1 MWTGDIN
8 KQSKLFKIHDDRIFA
23 IKIVKDNSFL
33 SLGKDK
39 KIKLFDIRNEKEI
52 FTINDEKIK
61 DICESNIAI
70 SPDKNHFAV
79 GSKEGNVYI
88 FNINKGELE
97 NTINNNNGRGEV
109 KSIFWNSLNYNIYIG
124 DSNGFISIWGN

>member
-39 KIKLFDIRNEKEI
+39 KIKLFDKKFNIWRI
-52 FTINDEKIK
+52 GDEK
-61 DICESNIAI
+61 
-70 SPDKNHFAV
+70 
-79 GSKEGNVYI
+79 
-88 FNINKGELE
+88 
-97 NTINNNNGRGEV
+97 
-109 KSIFWNSLNYNIYIG
+109 
-124 DSNGFISIWGN
+124 